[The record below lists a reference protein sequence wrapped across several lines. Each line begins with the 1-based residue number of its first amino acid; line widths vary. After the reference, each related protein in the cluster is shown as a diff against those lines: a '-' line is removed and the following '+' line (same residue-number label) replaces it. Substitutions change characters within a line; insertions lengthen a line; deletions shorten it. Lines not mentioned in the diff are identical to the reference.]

1 MSCYRAAVF
10 LWIIVFFCLTIL
22 SPVLAGQRTFSGFIN
37 DQDQFESVKGEIYE
51 IADTEAGIEL
61 LSEPVGSTVMVT
73 GDVVE
78 DEEINFIVVESY
90 TLGSS
95 STSPPVGTEEAQ
107 RVQTE

>member
-22 SPVLAGQRTFSGFIN
+22 SPVLAGQRTLSGTIN
-37 DQDQFESVKGEIYE
+37 DQDQFESIKGDIYE

-78 DEEINFIVVESY
+78 DEEITFIMVESY

-95 STSPPVGTEEAQ
+95 STSPPAGTEDAQ